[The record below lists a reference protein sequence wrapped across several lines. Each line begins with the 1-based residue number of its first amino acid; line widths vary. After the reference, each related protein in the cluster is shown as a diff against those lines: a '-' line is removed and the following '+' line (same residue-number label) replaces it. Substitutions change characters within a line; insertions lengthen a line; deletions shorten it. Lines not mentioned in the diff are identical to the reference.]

1 MLGAKT
7 PCSRGLQLG
16 CRMIDKELL
25 EMLRCPISG
34 GQLQYDGGRQELVSV
49 QAVVAYPV
57 RDGIPVLLI
66 DESRKLDDAE
76 CEKYG
81 IELAGDK

>member
-1 MLGAKT
+1 MV
-7 PCSRGLQLG
+7 
-16 CRMIDKELL
+16 DKELL

-34 GQLQYDGGRQELVSV
+34 GRLQYDGAVQELVSV
-49 QAVVAYPV
+49 QAAVAYPV

-66 DESRKLDDAE
+66 DEGRKLNDAE

-81 IELAGDK
+81 VERPGVK